1 MFARN
6 LETIAG
12 IGIYPLISLLI
23 FFGFFSVLIL
33 YLVKADKQAM
43 DRSSRIPLQINET
56 SETSDQL

>member
-1 MFARN
+1 MFSRN

-23 FFGFFSVLIL
+23 FFGFFTVLIL
-33 YLVKADKQAM
+33 YLVKADKQMM
-43 DRSSRIPLQINET
+43 DRASRLPLQINET

>member
-1 MFARN
+1 MFSRN

-33 YLVKADKQAM
+33 YLVKADKQM
-43 DRSSRIPLQINET
+43 LDRASRLPLQINET
-56 SETSDQL
+56 SETSDQV

>member
-43 DRSSRIPLQINET
+43 DRSSQIPLQINET